1 MILKDTIIEPLAD
14 RVIIK
19 RDPEVTLTPGG
30 IIIPD
35 TMTDKPMSGTVL
47 SIGPGRTTESGSLVP
62 MSVKPD
68 DRVLFAKFA
77 GVEIVEDPMGSILLM
92 HERDILGIIHQ
103 STKPTGTIR
112 EVLPEGIEQDMKYG
126 MEGVEGV
133 TI

>member
-35 TMTDKPMSGTVL
+35 TMTDKPMEGIIISV
-47 SIGPGRTTESGSLVP
+47 GPGRTTESGSLVP

-103 STKPTGTIR
+103 SAKPVNSIP
-112 EVLPEGIEQDMKYG
+112 ENLPETVEQDIRNG
-126 MEGVEGV
+126 MEGV